1 MYRIGF
7 IFVMV
12 LAIASGVLAGVL
24 NPEVVDVDLLWLQL
38 AWPLGLTL
46 ICVLVLGVL
55 LGLLLISIFVV
66 WPLQMRLRKAEK
78 LADKNALTVAN
89 LVDQQDA

>member
-1 MYRIGF
+1 
-7 IFVMV
+7 MV
-12 LAIASGVLAGVL
+12 LAIAAGVMAGVL
-24 NPEVVDVDLLWLQL
+24 NPEVVKVDLLWVQL

-46 ICVLVLGVL
+46 ICVLVLGIL

-78 LADKNALTVAN
+78 LADKNTLTVAT
-89 LVDQQDA
+89 LVDKRDA